1 MKPFIQSIPKKEK
14 ARILFN
20 WVILIIFAGY
30 GVYVVIQQTE
40 MWSQIAL
47 GAMLVAFTA
56 FYVLNEV
63 LNILYLK
70 AIYQLTVECDPI
82 KAMVT
87 MTQLKKRDILRGY
100 PLAHL
105 AFQSLVAE
113 DLGDA
118 DKLLE
123 LFNENQ
129 KLPNTSRDVYLIKA
143 YSIYRAYVLKGNKT
157 QTKKAYNELIK
168 FKDMKVKGKSFSP
181 LYAWFDIEAEFALI
195 TGDAKEAASTLLK
208 ADTRA
213 LNPREM
219 AHHQFLL
226 GLVETERGNTEAA
239 RTAFEAVK
247 RNANTMRIKIE
258 AERYL
263 KEIAHETT
271 QKPRR

>member
-20 WVILIIFAGY
+20 WIILIIFAGY

-40 MWSQIAL
+40 VWGQVAL
-47 GAMLVAFTA
+47 GAMLLAFTA

-63 LNILYLK
+63 LNLIYLK
-70 AIYQLTVECDPI
+70 AIYQLTTECDPT

-87 MTQLKKRDILRGY
+87 MTQLKKTDILRGY
-100 PLAHL
+100 PLAHV

-118 DKLLE
+118 DQLIA
-123 LFNENQ
+123 LFADEA
-129 KLPNTSRDVYLIKA
+129 KLPTSSKDIHLIKA
-143 YSIYRAYVLKGNKT
+143 YATYRAYVLKGNKT
-157 QTKKAYNELIK
+157 QTKKAFNELIK

-239 RTAFEAVK
+239 RTAFETVV
-247 RNANTMRIKIE
+247 RSANTMRIKTE
-258 AERYL
+258 AEHYL